1 MPERSQAVS
10 SCRNGD
16 SWINVPSWVPRKHTP
31 RLYPRHKQDQPI
43 PLLSRVSR
51 SPSKLGLLAPVLEA
65 RPQYGAKTSTYPRL
79 QSVGPERARSHDKRI
94 TSLFA
99 PISKYVLGIINL
111 WLDQGPC
118 NERSLIDTDREI
130 VQPSYAPWLRDT
142 TCCTH
147 QYPYHIPARSPF
159 PFHHFTQNVIIIIWV
174 TPHFE

>member
-1 MPERSQAVS
+1 MCPVRYPE
-10 SCRNGD
+10 
-16 SWINVPSWVPRKHTP
+16 KHTS
-31 RLYPRHKQDQPI
+31 RLYPRHKQDQPV

-79 QSVGPERARSHDKRI
+79 QSVGLERAGAHDKRV
-94 TSLFA
+94 TSLPA

-118 NERSLIDTDREI
+118 NEWSLIDTNRET
-130 VQPSYAPWLRDT
+130 VQPNCAPWPRDT
-142 TCCTH
+142 TCYTH

-159 PFHHFTQNVIIIIWV
+159 PFHHFTQNVIII
-174 TPHFE
+174 